1 MCWKVALSWKALIVW
16 PGLWACEYPGLL
28 ATATTLAQ
36 VLWVE
41 AFAGGLDEKEQD
53 IDVIVFLNIRHMRH
67 DWDVWAPCKG
77 LNRSG
82 RITNIASSGHFVCT
96 MFMQCSWYS
105 ISGRRCGLYF
115 VFLNSLLFP
124 LPQALNLRVFLYFFC
139 HCRNLCFHSLY
150 ILKRFKMGHIYVI
163 VE

>member
-1 MCWKVALSWKALIVW
+1 MTCIVLKSCIELKGTHSVAGVVSLRISRTFSHCYNIGTSTLSWGICW
-16 PGLWACEYPGLL
+16 WSGWEGTGYRCNC
-28 ATATTLAQ
+28 
-36 VLWVE
+36 
-41 AFAGGLDEKEQD
+41 
-53 IDVIVFLNIRHMRH
+53 FLNIRHMRH

-124 LPQALNLRVFLYFFC
+124 LPQALNLRVFLYFF
-139 HCRNLCFHSLY
+139 LPL
-150 ILKRFKMGHIYVI
+150 
-163 VE
+163 